1 MIFYNRKLTHVTCKS
16 LFLFL
21 GVIEFYENTLHKLR
35 VDIICSGLAQ
45 KLACGPI
52 KVIGCAQLIQ
62 NIV

>member
-52 KVIGCAQLIQ
+52 KVIG
-62 NIV
+62 